1 MKRLILLTFTLL
13 VSTLHATTLTPI
25 TVALDWYINPDQ
37 APLLIAQTQ
46 GYFAQHD
53 LKVTLLTPTEETEPM
68 KLVEV
73 NQATFGITNQLS
85 LLQALSA
92 GAPLIRIAGLAVK
105 PMSCVA
111 TLNSNIHTIKDLT
124 GKTIGYS
131 AGGSLSPEILRQWL
145 KNNGV
150 DPTTVKLI
158 NVKMDLVQA
167 LLTHRI
173 DAAADVVRSVEVVEL
188 EQMGYHPT
196 VFLPEQS
203 GVPTYEEMLLI
214 DNTRH
219 LNPKTIK
226 AFIAAL
232 TEAEHYLAANPEQS
246 WKIASQYYKSALAA
260 TPEMTKTNHAI
271 WLATVPY
278 FGTDPTAFNAK
289 QYQAFNA
296 FLVQISTLQQSIP
309 LSRYTIGS

>member
-1 MKRLILLTFTLL
+1 
-13 VSTLHATTLTPI
+13 
-25 TVALDWYINPDQ
+25 
-37 APLLIAQTQ
+37 
-46 GYFAQHD
+46 
-53 LKVTLLTPTEETEPM
+53 
-68 KLVEV
+68 
-73 NQATFGITNQLS
+73 
-85 LLQALSA
+85 
-92 GAPLIRIAGLAVK
+92 
-105 PMSCVA
+105 
-111 TLNSNIHTIKDLT
+111 
-124 GKTIGYS
+124 KTIGYS

-214 DNTRH
+214 ANTQH
-219 LNPKTIK
+219 LNPKTIQ
-226 AFIAAL
+226 AFVAAL
-232 TEAEHYLAANPEQS
+232 TEAEHYLAMNPEKS

-296 FLVQISTLQQSIP
+296 FLVQIGTLQQSIP